1 MSGGY
6 LGCCPDIV
14 RGPKGSVIEPFTGY
28 RGNVAI
34 IVDWGYH
41 RRHWRRPCTPSDHG
55 FMYVNFCVNACEWLS
70 LSQYYLVLAIIF
82 SLHAHCHSWY
92 VNWGD
97 GTYNI
102 GTQENLGPF
111 QKAHQYPKY
120 IASYGVTVYYCSNPG
135 SPKCNFRRCCDNIY
149 QTIYVS
155 YDPQHPFPPGTFKN
169 WTELWLAVCV
179 Y

>member
-55 FMYVNFCVNACEWLS
+55 FMYVNFCVNAYEWLS
-70 LSQYYLVLAIIF
+70 LSQHYLVLAII
-82 SLHAHCHSWY
+82 
-92 VNWGD
+92 
-97 GTYNI
+97 
-102 GTQENLGPF
+102 
-111 QKAHQYPKY
+111 Y
-120 IASYGVTVYYCSNPG
+120 IASLSMYIATAGMLTGETVHTILELKRIWGHSRRHINIQNMLPAMGWLFTTVVTLEVRSAIFGDAVTTYTRPFMWAMILSTHSHLEP
-135 SPKCNFRRCCDNIY
+135 SRIELNFD
-149 QTIYVS
+149 
-155 YDPQHPFPPGTFKN
+155 
-169 WTELWLAVCV
+169 
-179 Y
+179 